1 MNLKLEPYEKGKKP
15 LACQLIRGF
24 WKAHNAYDEPMEE
37 AEADLKEWTKEG
49 HQLFFIC
56 LDEKAVGLVHL
67 GSRGAATDWLEDLF
81 VLPEYQGRGIGSEAI
96 RLTEEIVKTYSE
108 SLYIEASARNIR
120 AIELYR
126 KLGYDC
132 LNTITVRKDFKPE
145 KFEILRAEKIFE
157 QNVEVK
163 MLRTSS
169 QT

>member
-81 VLPEYQGRGIGSEAI
+81 VLPEYQDRGIGS
-96 RLTEEIVKTYSE
+96 
-108 SLYIEASARNIR
+108 
-120 AIELYR
+120 
-126 KLGYDC
+126 
-132 LNTITVRKDFKPE
+132 
-145 KFEILRAEKIFE
+145 
-157 QNVEVK
+157 
-163 MLRTSS
+163 
-169 QT
+169 

>member
-67 GSRGAATDWLEDLF
+67 GSRGAATDWLEDRPAGIPGQRDR
-81 VLPEYQGRGIGSEAI
+81 VRSDPADGRDRKDVFGIA
-96 RLTEEIVKTYSE
+96 
-108 SLYIEASARNIR
+108 
-120 AIELYR
+120 LYR
-126 KLGYDC
+126 SFRQKHKSD
-132 LNTITVRKDFKPE
+132 
-145 KFEILRAEKIFE
+145 
-157 QNVEVK
+157 
-163 MLRTSS
+163 RTL
-169 QT
+169 QEAGL